1 MNFFSVRDEFQSNE
15 KNNNST
21 LSASADKDRECKH
34 YGYLKFR
41 SCSNVRQY
49 SNVRMFAYI
58 LMFGCSMFANVRL
71 FECSNVR

>member
-1 MNFFSVRDEFQSNE
+1 MNFFSLRDEFQSNE

-41 SCSNVRQY
+41 SCSNVR
-49 SNVRMFAYI
+49 
-58 LMFGCSMFANVRL
+58 MFANIQM
-71 FECSNVR
+71 FECSLIFECSDVQCSNVR